1 MSRYWIFSAFLVVAV
16 GVTGYAR
23 ATVVTSD
30 SLGISGPT
38 TLLLLGIGLVVLA
51 VLGIAWKRLR

>member
-1 MSRYWIFSAFLVVAV
+1 MSRYWILSVFLAV
-16 GVTGYAR
+16 TIGVTGYAR

-51 VLGIAWKRLR
+51 VLGIAW

>member
-1 MSRYWIFSAFLVVAV
+1 MSRYWILSVFLVVTI

-30 SLGISGPT
+30 SLAISGPT

-51 VLGIAWKRLR
+51 VLGIAWRRQR